1 MAFALIELS
10 KKKQTKEKQKRNAI
24 EIFPPKRLT
33 NQHEE
38 TSSRSHASHLSL
50 SSSSVEHVTHRL
62 AESLEIPKQEPAPSV
77 NGTENCVVAA
87 AAAEES
93 PAAAAAAPASAT
105 EINSAETLSVQQ
117 LTSSSVHC
125 KEIEQENIKHAL
137 HEIISEIDREMEADF
152 NEDEAVNS
160 QPSVEVRKRNPPNA
174 QIPKCCVFICQNCL
188 FAVWNNVLLAK
199 CFSVLC
205 LHVRPVN
212 FLANE
217 KLHSQPHENITAPLL
232 SHSEHICPFH

>member
-1 MAFALIELS
+1 
-10 KKKQTKEKQKRNAI
+10 
-24 EIFPPKRLT
+24 
-33 NQHEE
+33 
-38 TSSRSHASHLSL
+38 
-50 SSSSVEHVTHRL
+50 
-62 AESLEIPKQEPAPSV
+62 V
-77 NGTENCVVAA
+77 NGTENCVLAA

-93 PAAAAAAPASAT
+93 PAAAAAPPASAT

-152 NEDEAVNS
+152 NEDEANNS

-174 QIPKCCVFICQNCL
+174 QIPSVVFPRQNCL

-212 FLANE
+212 FWNE
-217 KLHSQPHENITAPLL
+217 NYTHSHMRI
-232 SHSEHICPFH
+232 

>member
-1 MAFALIELS
+1 
-10 KKKQTKEKQKRNAI
+10 
-24 EIFPPKRLT
+24 
-33 NQHEE
+33 
-38 TSSRSHASHLSL
+38 
-50 SSSSVEHVTHRL
+50 VEHVTHRL

-77 NGTENCVVAA
+77 NGTENCVAAA

-93 PAAAAAAPASAT
+93 PAAAAAPPASAT

-152 NEDEAVNS
+152 NEDEANNS

-174 QIPKCCVFICQNCL
+174 QIPKCCVSSPKLFVCCL
-188 FAVWNNVLLAK
+188 EQCAVGQVFLCSLLA
-199 CFSVLC
+199 
-205 LHVRPVN
+205 RPARE
-212 FLANE
+212 FFGNE
-217 KLHSQPHENITAPLL
+217 NDTHSHMRI
-232 SHSEHICPFH
+232 